1 MIPMRPIHAFP
12 ARMAPEIALKE
23 LQKLPPHAIVLDPM
37 MGSGTVL
44 RVALNCGLRAIGRDV
59 DPLAVLMT
67 RVWTTPIDTSS
78 LHEYATQIIQN
89 AQAVNTT
96 SIHLPW
102 IDQDPETSSFIDFWF
117 GESQKAD
124 LRKLSHALYTLSGP
138 EADFLRLALSRIII
152 TKDTGASLARDVSHS
167 RPHRVRQEN
176 SFSVMDGFIT
186 SVTHLA
192 KRLASL
198 PFTACADIRQEDA
211 RSLTSLANTSIDA
224 VITSPPY
231 LNAIDYLRGHRLALV
246 WLGHRISELRP
257 IRSTSIGAERAPE
270 AHSQTLFIDSI
281 MTQMT
286 QGTPL
291 PPREQRFLQRYVLDL
306 SALLTEI
313 QRVIRPQG
321 KAVFVI
327 GNSCLHGIFIQ
338 NSLALQQLAEQL
350 GFQCLS
356 QEERELLP
364 NRRYLPPPQASGN
377 TDLNKRMRT
386 ETILTFVR
394 N

>member
-1 MIPMRPIHAFP
+1 MISARPIHPFP
-12 ARMAPEIALKE
+12 ARMASEIALKE
-23 LQKLPPHAIVLDPM
+23 LQKLPLHAVVLDPM

-44 RVALNCGLRAIGRDV
+44 RVALDCGLRAIGRDV

-78 LHEYATQIIQN
+78 LREYATQLIQKSRDID
-89 AQAVNTT
+89 ATT
-96 SIHLPW
+96 IHLPW

-117 GESQKAD
+117 GDPQKAD
-124 LRKLSHALYTLSGP
+124 LRKLSYALSSESGP
-138 EADFLRLALSRIII
+138 EADVLRLALSRIII

-167 RPHRVRQEN
+167 RPHRVRQDN
-176 SFSVMDGFIT
+176 SFSVMDGFIN
-186 SVTHLA
+186 SVTNLA

-198 PFTACADIRQEDA
+198 PFTTCADVRQEDA

-257 IRSTSIGAERAPE
+257 IRSTSIGAERAPAE
-270 AHSQTLFIDSI
+270 HSQTRFIDSI
-281 MTQMT
+281 VTQMT
-286 QGTPL
+286 QGTSL

-306 SALLTEI
+306 SVLLTEI
-313 QRVIRPQG
+313 QRVLRPQG

-327 GNSCLHGIFIQ
+327 GNSCLHDTFIQ

-350 GFQCLS
+350 GFQCTS

-364 NRRYLPPPQASGN
+364 NRRYLPPPQASES
-377 TDLNKRMRT
+377 TDLKKRMRT